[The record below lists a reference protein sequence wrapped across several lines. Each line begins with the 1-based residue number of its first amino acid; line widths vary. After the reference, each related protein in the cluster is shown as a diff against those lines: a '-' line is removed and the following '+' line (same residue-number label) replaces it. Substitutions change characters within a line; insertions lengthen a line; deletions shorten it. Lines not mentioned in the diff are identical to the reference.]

1 MSLDRN
7 GFVVSLAAFLALALL
22 AIVLYF
28 AGAPGHA
35 HPSAYAHAVGDPEAG
50 RVALARLGCAACH
63 AIEGVR
69 APGGRV
75 GPRLDELQFQQ
86 FVAGRLQ
93 NTPENAVRFI
103 LDPQGVSPGSAMPDL
118 GVVDVEA
125 RNMVAYL
132 ATLGGRR

>member
-1 MSLDRN
+1 MSLDGN
-7 GFVVSLAAFLALALL
+7 GFVVSLVAFVALALL

-28 AGAPGHA
+28 AGAPGREPVPVA
-35 HPSAYAHAVGDPEAG
+35 PIAGDPEAG

-69 APGGRV
+69 AAGGRSA
-75 GPRLDELQFQQ
+75 PTLNDLRSRRYL
-86 FVAGRLQ
+86 AGRLP

-132 ATLGGRR
+132 YRLGGRR